1 MKLQIKIIAVLLLL
15 LILLTAVA
23 GCITPTSQSS
33 SSNTSNI
40 TMLPIVTNANGVNS
54 AISKSKHGLSLSLT
68 LLTSTYQPGQE
79 VTIVINEY
87 NTLSTT
93 NNIPASNK
101 WPLKGLNLDPCNPL
115 SATLGV
121 ALFQGYY
128 SFSDLFTATPL
139 VIFAPSKVHCPIE
152 YIPVSYSFKP
162 SSDIANIA
170 IDSDPPSKLKEQQ
183 IRADITIE
191 GYWNTSDVN
200 ASFINLSPGVY
211 TIVGGDE
218 WGALAVLHFTV
229 SVPS

>member
-101 WPLKGLNLDPCNPL
+101 WPLKGIPI
-115 SATLGV
+115 
-121 ALFQGYY
+121 
-128 SFSDLFTATPL
+128 L
-139 VIFAPSKVHCPIE
+139 VWGE
-152 YIPVSYSFKP
+152 
-162 SSDIANIA
+162 
-170 IDSDPPSKLKEQQ
+170 
-183 IRADITIE
+183 
-191 GYWNTSDVN
+191 VN
-200 ASFINLSPGVY
+200 KYDTG
-211 TIVGGDE
+211 
-218 WGALAVLHFTV
+218 
-229 SVPS
+229 